1 MSESVEFGS
10 NDRLTDIALDQSIG
24 RSTPDVEHERAVAIF
39 DLLEENSFKPVGD
52 DIVDGPYHLKL
63 SVIDGKLV
71 FAISNESGQEVAVH
85 ILSLGPFRRIVR
97 DYFMICE
104 SYYEAIKTASTGQI
118 ETIDMARRLEPFGLY
133 WIEEPLSPDNLTGYE
148 TLVREIDSTRGRGSA
163 PEKTTRPL
171 SSLHADPRANW

>member
-1 MSESVEFGS
+1 MSGDLEFRE
-10 NDRLTDIALDQSIG
+10 NDKLTDLTFDQSIG

-39 DLLEENSFKPVGD
+39 DLLEKNSFRPVGEGTPE
-52 DIVDGPYHLKL
+52 GPFHLKL

-71 FAISNESGQEVAVH
+71 FEITLENAEDVATH

-118 ETIDMARRLEPFGLY
+118 ETIDMARRGVHNDG
-133 WIEEPLSPDNLTGYE
+133 SE
-148 TLVREIDSTRGRGSA
+148 TLQRRLEGKIAVDFDTARRLFT
-163 PEKTTRPL
+163 L
-171 SSLHADPRANW
+171 VCVLHWKG